1 MKRGGPDARLEAMRR
16 LAEGELMASVARALG
31 VRENTIRDWR
41 DSPDGARELAA
52 ARKAREASFADAVEG
67 ARRIVRE
74 NLERAAQVLAD
85 QLGHPDP
92 GVCSLAARTLLDR
105 GGVPRTERVESA
117 PAVEEDL
124 STLTDEEFATL
135 RAIKAKLKGKAAG

>member
-41 DSPDGARELAA
+41 DSPEGQRELAA

-105 GGVPRTERVESA
+105 GGVPRTERVETQA
-117 PAVEEDL
+117 KTDEVLEQ
-124 STLTDEEFATL
+124 LTDDELATYEAL
-135 RAIKAKLKGKAAG
+135 KKKARKA